1 MRRFLGAVLAG
12 IGALLL
18 VLAIGLPTFLAPAVS
33 QLPATL
39 QICKAGSRTDPV
51 GCVPP
56 YDAKATGA
64 TYLQFDGAGAHINT
78 GDLVDTV
85 EIVPQTDKTAAAIAN
100 GTLDPD
106 AMIWDYYTT
115 TKDSA
120 GAKVA
125 QTSAEIALNRK
136 TGTAVPWS
144 GQFLADD
151 SQSTVHFSGN
161 EFQFPFNAQ
170 AKDFPIFDDNTHTTS
185 LAKYTSTDNID
196 GLDAYHF
203 VVHVPSTQIGLP
215 QPSMSALLQLFAP
228 KATSGKLMYT
238 DDKEIWFDP
247 NTGALVK
254 FRDHQTKTLVADD
267 GTEKTLLDGDF
278 KSVDSETAQF
288 VAMAKK
294 NDQMLQ
300 LAGVFAPLGLGLVGL
315 IILIT
320 GLLLLRTPRSQL
332 PDASSWDDNP
342 PEPRH
347 RF

>member
-18 VLAIGLPTFLAPAVS
+18 VLAIGLPTFIAPAVS
-33 QLPATL
+33 QLPSTL

-64 TYLQFDGAGAHINT
+64 TYLQIDGSGAHINI
-78 GDLVDTV
+78 GDLIDTV
-85 EIVPQTDKTAAAIAN
+85 EIVPQTSKTAAAIAN
-100 GTLDPD
+100 GTLDSG
-106 AMIWDYYTT
+106 AMIWDVYTT
-115 TKDSA
+115 TKDTA
-120 GAKVA
+120 GAKIA
-125 QTSAEIALNRK
+125 QTSSEVALNRK
-136 TGTAVPWS
+136 TGAAVPWS

-151 SQSTVHFSGN
+151 SQSTVRFTGN
-161 EFQFPFNAQ
+161 EYQFPFNTQ
-170 AKDFPIFDDNTHTTS
+170 AKDYPVFDDNTHTTS
-185 LAKYTSTDNID
+185 VAKYTSTDNID
-196 GLDAYHF
+196 GLDAFHF
-203 VVHVPSTQIGLP
+203 VIHVPSTQIGLAP
-215 QPSMSALLQLFAP
+215 ANMSALLQFFAP

-238 DDKEIWFDP
+238 DDKELWVDP

-267 GTEKTLLDGDF
+267 GTERLLLDGDF
-278 KSVDSETAQF
+278 KSVDSETAGF
-288 VAMAKK
+288 VSYAKK

-300 LAGVFAPLGLGLVGL
+300 LVGVFAPIGLAVFGL
-315 IILIT
+315 IIMIV
-320 GLLLLRTPRSQL
+320 GLVLLRTPRAQL
-332 PDASSWDDNP
+332 PDASSWDDNL